1 MEEQIRKFLSIYSG
15 DGDGSGYGSGSGYG
29 YGSGSGDGDGD
40 GSGYGDG
47 DGSGYGDGD
56 GSGSGYGY
64 GYGYGSGYGDG
75 DGSGYG
81 DGDGSGYGSGY
92 GSGSGYGY
100 GSGSGYGSGYGDGD
114 GDGIKTFNGDKA
126 YIIDDIP
133 TIIKHVH
140 DNVAKGYILNDDFTL
155 TETFVA
161 KRNGKFAHGETLHEA
176 FASLQEKLYDDSTEE
191 ERLEAFKKHF
201 QDFTKKVSAKELFH
215 WHHVLTGSCKQGRLS
230 FCANKGI
237 DIDNDTYTV
246 HEFIELTQYSYGG
259 DIIRKLK

>member
-15 DGDGSGYGSGSGYG
+15 SGDGYGYGYGDGYGYGYGSGSGYG
-29 YGSGSGDGDGD
+29 DGSGDGYGYGSGYGSGD
-40 GSGYGDG
+40 GSGDGYG
-47 DGSGYGDGD
+47 DGSGDGYGDGY
-56 GSGSGYGY
+56 GYGY
-64 GYGYGSGYGDG
+64 GYGYGSG
-75 DGSGYG
+75 DGS
-81 DGDGSGYGSGY
+81 GDGSGYGS
-92 GSGSGYGY
+92 
-100 GSGSGYGSGYGDGD
+100 

-140 DNVAKGYILNDDFTL
+140 DNVAKGYILNEDFTL

>member
-15 DGDGSGYGSGSGYG
+15 S
-29 YGSGSGDGDGD
+29 
-40 GSGYGDG
+40 
-47 DGSGYGDGD
+47 
-56 GSGSGYGY
+56 
-64 GYGYGSGYGDG
+64 
-75 DGSGYG
+75 
-81 DGDGSGYGSGY
+81 GDGSGYGSGY
-92 GSGSGYGY
+92 GSGSGDGD
-100 GSGSGYGSGYGDGD
+100 GSGSGYGYGDGSGDGDGDGSGDGSGSGYGYGDGSGDGSGYGDGY

>member
-15 DGDGSGYGSGSGYG
+15 YG
-29 YGSGSGDGDGD
+29 YGSGSGSGDGY
-40 GSGYGDG
+40 GYGDG
-47 DGSGYGDGD
+47 YGDGSGD
-56 GSGSGYGY
+56 GSGSGDGY
-64 GYGYGSGYGDG
+64 GYGY
-75 DGSGYG
+75 GYG
-81 DGDGSGYGSGY
+81 DGDGSGYGSGD
-92 GSGSGYGY
+92 GYGY
-100 GSGSGYGSGYGDGD
+100 GDGDGSGYGSGDGYGYGYGYGDGSGD
-114 GDGIKTFNGDKA
+114 GYGYGDGSGDGYGDGIKTFNGDKA

>member
-15 DGDGSGYGSGSGYG
+15 YGYGDGSGSGSGYGSGDGYG
-29 YGSGSGDGDGD
+29 YGDGDGYGYGNGDGD

-47 DGSGYGDGD
+47 DGDGYGSGDGSGSGSGD

-64 GYGYGSGYGDG
+64 G

-81 DGDGSGYGSGY
+81 DGY
-92 GSGSGYGY
+92 
-100 GSGSGYGSGYGDGD
+100 

>member
-1 MEEQIRKFLSIYSG
+1 MEEQIREFLSIYSG
-15 DGDGSGYGSGSGYG
+15 
-29 YGSGSGDGDGD
+29 SGSGD
-40 GSGYGDG
+40 
-47 DGSGYGDGD
+47 
-56 GSGSGYGY
+56 

-75 DGSGYG
+75 SGSGDGYGYGSGDGYGYGSGYG
-81 DGDGSGYGSGY
+81 YGYGDGSGSGDGY
-92 GSGSGYGY
+92 GSGSGYGD
-100 GSGSGYGSGYGDGD
+100 GSGDGSGY
-114 GDGIKTFNGDKA
+114 GDGIKTFNGDKV

-161 KRNGKFAHGETLHEA
+161 KGNGKFAHGETLHEA

-201 QDFTKKVSAKELFH
+201 PDFTKKVSAKELFH

-230 FCANKGI
+230 FCTNKGI

-246 HEFIELTQYSYGG
+246 HEFIELTQDSYGG

>member
-15 DGDGSGYGSGSGYG
+15 DGYGDGYGYGSGYGSGDGSGSGSGSGYG
-29 YGSGSGDGDGD
+29 DGSGDGDGD
-40 GSGYGDG
+40 GYGYGDG
-47 DGSGYGDGD
+47 DGYGDGYGYGYGDGYGD
-56 GSGSGYGY
+56 GSGDGSGYGY
-64 GYGYGSGYGDG
+64 GYG
-75 DGSGYG
+75 DGS
-81 DGDGSGYGSGY
+81 
-92 GSGSGYGY
+92 
-100 GSGSGYGSGYGDGD
+100 

>member
-1 MEEQIRKFLSIYSG
+1 MEEQIREFLSIYFGSG
-15 DGDGSGYGSGSGYG
+15 DGFGYGDGSGDGSGSGFG
-29 YGSGSGDGDGD
+29 F

-47 DGSGYGDGD
+47 SGDGSGFGYGDGD
-56 GSGSGYGY
+56 GF
-64 GYGYGSGYGDG
+64 G
-75 DGSGYG
+75 DGSG
-81 DGDGSGYGSGY
+81 S
-92 GSGSGYGY
+92 
-100 GSGSGYGSGYGDGD
+100 
-114 GDGIKTFNGDKA
+114 GIKTFNGDKV

-155 TETFVA
+155 TKTFVA
-161 KRNGKFAHGETLHEA
+161 KENGKFAHGETLHEA

-201 QDFTKKVSAKELFH
+201 PDFTKKVSAKELFH

-230 FCANKGI
+230 FCTNKGI

-246 HEFIELTQYSYGG
+246 HEFIELTQDSYGG

>member
-15 DGDGSGYGSGSGYG
+15 DGSGYGSGYGYGSGDGDGHGSGSGSGYGSGSGDGHGSG
-29 YGSGSGDGDGD
+29 YGSGSGDGH
-40 GSGYGDG
+40 
-47 DGSGYGDGD
+47 
-56 GSGSGYGY
+56 GSGSG
-64 GYGYGSGYGDG
+64 DG
-75 DGSGYG
+75 H
-81 DGDGSGYGSGY
+81 
-92 GSGSGYGY
+92 GSGYGY
-100 GSGSGYGSGYGDGD
+100 GSGSGYGS

>member
-15 DGDGSGYGSGSGYG
+15 YGYGSGSGSGDGYGYGYGDGYGDGSGDGSGYGSGDGY
-29 YGSGSGDGDGD
+29 
-40 GSGYGDG
+40 
-47 DGSGYGDGD
+47 
-56 GSGSGYGY
+56 
-64 GYGYGSGYGDG
+64 
-75 DGSGYG
+75 GYG
-81 DGDGSGYGSGY
+81 DGDGSGYGSGD
-92 GSGSGYGY
+92 GYGY
-100 GSGSGYGSGYGDGD
+100 GDGDGSGYGSGDGYGYGYGYGDGSGD
-114 GDGIKTFNGDKA
+114 GYGYGDGSGDGYGDGIKTFNGDKA

>member
-15 DGDGSGYGSGSGYG
+15 DGSGDGSGYGYGYGYGSGSGDGSGYGSGYG
-29 YGSGSGDGDGD
+29 YGSGSGDGDGH
-40 GSGYGDG
+40 
-47 DGSGYGDGD
+47 
-56 GSGSGYGY
+56 GSGYGY
-64 GYGYGSGYGDG
+64 GYGYG
-75 DGSGYG
+75 DGSGSG
-81 DGDGSGYGSGY
+81 DGH
-92 GSGSGYGY
+92 GSGYGY
-100 GSGSGYGSGYGDGD
+100 GSGSGYGS

-230 FCANKGI
+230 FCANRGI

-259 DIIRKLK
+259 DIIRRLK

>member
-15 DGDGSGYGSGSGYG
+15 YGYGDGSGDGSGYGDGSGD
-29 YGSGSGDGDGD
+29 GSGDGDGD
-40 GSGYGDG
+40 GYG
-47 DGSGYGDGD
+47 DGSGYGYGD

-64 GYGYGSGYGDG
+64 GDGSGYGYGYG

-81 DGDGSGYGSGY
+81 
-92 GSGSGYGY
+92 YGY
-100 GSGSGYGSGYGDGD
+100 GD

-230 FCANKGI
+230 FCVNKGI

>member
-15 DGDGSGYGSGSGYG
+15 YGYGSGYGSGSGYG
-29 YGSGSGDGDGD
+29 DGYGYGYGSGD
-40 GSGYGDG
+40 GSGYGSG
-47 DGSGYGDGD
+47 DGSGDGYGDGY

-64 GYGYGSGYGDG
+64 GYGYGD
-75 DGSGYG
+75 
-81 DGDGSGYGSGY
+81 
-92 GSGSGYGY
+92 
-100 GSGSGYGSGYGDGD
+100 GSGYGSGYGDGYGSGY
-114 GDGIKTFNGDKA
+114 GDGIKTFNGDKV